1 MWLFHWAMIWTLVL
15 FVLDAV
21 EVLALTGFQIC
32 LPLVILAGIGL
43 VGFIVKA
50 LQKEKE

>member
-21 EVLALTGFQIC
+21 KVLALTGFQIC
-32 LPLVILAGIGL
+32 LPLVVLTGISL
-43 VGFIVKA
+43 VGFIVVGW
-50 LQKEKE
+50 QKEKK

>member
-15 FVLDAV
+15 FVLDAF

-32 LPLVILAGIGL
+32 LPLVILTGIGL
-43 VGFIVKA
+43 VGFIVKV
-50 LQKEKE
+50 LQKEKK

>member
-21 EVLALTGFQIC
+21 NALVLTGFQIC
-32 LPLVILAGIGL
+32 LPLVILTGISF
-43 VGFIVKA
+43 VGFIVA
-50 LQKEKE
+50 VFQKGK

>member
-15 FVLDAV
+15 FVLDAF

-32 LPLVILAGIGL
+32 LPLVILTGIGL
-43 VGFIVKA
+43 AGLIVKA
-50 LQKEKE
+50 LQKEKK

>member
-1 MWLFHWAMIWTLVL
+1 MIWTLVL
-15 FVLDAV
+15 FVLDAF

-32 LPLVILAGIGL
+32 LPLVILTGIGL

-50 LQKEKE
+50 LQKEKK

>member
-21 EVLALTGFQIC
+21 GVKSLTGFQIC
-32 LPLVILAGIGL
+32 LPLVILTGLGL
-43 VGFIVKA
+43 VGFIVA
-50 LQKEKE
+50 VWQKGK